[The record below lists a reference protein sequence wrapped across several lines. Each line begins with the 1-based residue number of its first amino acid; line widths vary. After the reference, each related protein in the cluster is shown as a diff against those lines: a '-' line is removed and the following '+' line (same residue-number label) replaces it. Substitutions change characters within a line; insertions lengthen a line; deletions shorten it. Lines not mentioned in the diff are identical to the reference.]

1 MTQMRTIESVPFAKD
16 LAAALAVPGTDAMR
30 VAEDFFG
37 LADLFKENTRLAR
50 AVTDP
55 ARSVADKQGL
65 VSDAFG
71 SHVTQV
77 TMSVVNRVVAD
88 HWRHPADVADALEVL
103 GILGVL
109 NAAGSH
115 GALDQV
121 REELFQVRYFL
132 AHHREVRVCLSDT
145 AKGNS
150 HERGDIAT
158 KLFGQRVSVW
168 TMRLLRRAVGRS
180 NHGRLLHNLRRYA
193 QWAATMQD
201 RLFVTVATAAPM
213 SDAQVERL
221 RAILSKRYGTAV
233 DLAISIDPEVVGG
246 FRLRA
251 GMTAIDAS
259 LATRIAA
266 ARTAIAS

>member
-1 MTQMRTIESVPFAKD
+1 MTQVRTIESVPFASD
-16 LAAALAVPGTDAMR
+16 LAAALADPGVDAMR

-37 LADLFKENTRLAR
+37 LADLFKENARLGR
-50 AVTDP
+50 ALTDP
-55 ARSVADKQGL
+55 ARTTADKQAL
-65 VSDAFG
+65 AAQAF
-71 SHVTQV
+71 SPHITSA
-77 TMSVVNRVVAD
+77 TMSVINVVVAH
-88 HWRHPADVADALEVL
+88 HWRHPADVTDALEVL

-109 NAAGSH
+109 NVAGAH
-115 GALDQV
+115 DDLDLV

-132 AHHREVRVCLSDT
+132 AHNREVRVRLSDK

-158 KLFGQRVSVW
+158 ALFGSRVSAW
-168 TMRLLRRAVGRS
+168 TMRLVRRAVGRS

-201 RLFVTVATAAPM
+201 RLFVTVATASPM
-213 SDAQVERL
+213 SQAQVERL
-221 RAILSKRYGTAV
+221 RDILTKRYGVTV
-233 DLAISIDPEVVGG
+233 DLAISVDPDIIGG

-259 LATRIAA
+259 LASRLSA
-266 ARTAIAS
+266 ARDAIAS